1 MKYIVQKGVVRETIC
16 GQSLL
21 ISTKEAREYCPYLT
35 QLNESS
41 VFIWKMLEKG
51 KSTDEMIQE
60 IMHIYG
66 ITENEA
72 DEGLTEF
79 LNVMEGNH
87 FITKEV

>member
-66 ITENEA
+66 ITENDA

-79 LNVMEGNH
+79 LNVMESNH